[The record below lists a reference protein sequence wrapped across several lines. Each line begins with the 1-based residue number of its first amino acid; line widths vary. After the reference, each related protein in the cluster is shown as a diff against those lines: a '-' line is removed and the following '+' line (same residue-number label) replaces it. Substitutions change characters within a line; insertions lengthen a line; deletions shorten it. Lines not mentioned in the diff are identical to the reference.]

1 MGKNTYSLSSVECNK
16 ILNDYSKTLNLANLS
31 TVPHIYNSIL
41 QVDADGKILHEIYGV
56 HQHHDNPD
64 WKKTDEYTF
73 YSITLWVITDKDG
86 NYDKE
91 KGVMVM
97 YSNESNNGFICN
109 AEDVLEFKKQN
120 NWTYPYCS
128 E

>member
-1 MGKNTYSLSSVECNK
+1 M
-16 ILNDYSKTLNLANLS
+16 ANPD
-31 TVPHIYNSIL
+31 TTPHRYNSIL
-41 QVDADGKILHEIYGV
+41 QVDSEGNVLHEIYGV

-64 WKKTDEYTF
+64 WKKTDEYTY

-97 YSNESNNGFICN
+97 YSKANESDKSFIYN

-120 NWTYPYCS
+120 NWINSYCG